1 MSRSLV
7 GQVGNLRPI
16 VNRPVELCDTRP
28 GRLTTTGR
36 RLPTCPTQRG
46 FTLLEVLV
54 ATLIMGIAIAGILGA
69 LSAASRNAAR
79 LTQYDRATLL
89 ARQKMDELLVDQR
102 LPRKNILEGVWTPDQ
117 AGGVTAGWRAR
128 VMPFEFA
135 PNSGPGQWVLDRIE
149 LEIWWM
155 EGSTRRGFT
164 LEGYRRGILSRG
176 DL

>member
-1 MSRSLV
+1 MRAV
-7 GQVGNLRPI
+7 KN
-16 VNRPVELCDTRP
+16 
-28 GRLTTTGR
+28 
-36 RLPTCPTQRG
+36 QRG

-79 LTQYDRATLL
+79 RTQYDRATLL

-102 LPRKNILEGVWTPDQ
+102 APRKVMLEGVWTPDQ
-117 AGGVTAGWRAR
+117 AGGVPAGWRAR
-128 VMPFEFA
+128 VLPFEAA

-155 EGSTRRGFT
+155 EGAARHGFT
-164 LEGYRRGILSRG
+164 LEGYRRGTLHNG
-176 DL
+176 GPL